1 MTTRHEGG
9 IKDDKVDK
17 ATYITSTLGRN
28 GNIYPRVSRKRPKII
43 PTTGKCLYVSRR
55 LTIKVPVKK

>member
-9 IKDDKVDK
+9 TKDDKVDK

-28 GNIYPRVSRKRPKII
+28 GNIYPRASRKRPETYPLKWKVLSYTL
-43 PTTGKCLYVSRR
+43 PDAWLSRCQ
-55 LTIKVPVKK
+55 